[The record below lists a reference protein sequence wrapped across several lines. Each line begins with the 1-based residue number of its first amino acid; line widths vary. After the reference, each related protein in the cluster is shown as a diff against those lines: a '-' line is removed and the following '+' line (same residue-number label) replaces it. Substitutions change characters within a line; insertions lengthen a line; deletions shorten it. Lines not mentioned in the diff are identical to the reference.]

1 MAMAACAAVAVTLAS
16 GCGLLGRGRGRS
28 PSVPLRTD
36 GDPAW
41 GEEELPGV
49 SEESTAYRLRPG
61 DVVVISLRTPAQDQV
76 ETALDERGEI
86 RLPLLESPLRVSG
99 LTGMELARAVERAY
113 VENGIYRHVTASVTI
128 PARSYFVQGEVRNPG
143 RFPVVGGMT
152 LRQAIA
158 AAAGYT
164 DFANPR
170 RIQVTRAGQTFQVDA
185 RAIERSP
192 ERDIEVRTGD
202 IIFVPR
208 GIW

>member
-1 MAMAACAAVAVTLAS
+1 M
-16 GCGLLGRGRGRS
+16 
-28 PSVPLRTD
+28 
-36 GDPAW
+36 
-41 GEEELPGV
+41 
-49 SEESTAYRLRPG
+49 AYRLRPG
-61 DVVVISLRTPAQDQV
+61 DLVVIMLRTPAQDEV

-86 RLPLLESPLRVSG
+86 RLPLLQEALPAAG

-113 VENGIYRHVTASVTI
+113 VDKRIYRHVTASVTI

-143 RFPVVGGMT
+143 RYPVVGGMT

-170 RIQVTRAGQTFQVDA
+170 RIQVTRSGETFQVDA

-192 ERDIEVRTGD
+192 DRDIEVRTGD